1 MQSNQNKIID
11 FNLKKR
17 TYKLKKLPEFK
28 LLKFNF
34 ENILKD
40 ISFFQKNTKIIKK
53 SDILFDKMIR
63 NTRDYPK
70 SIAIQ
75 QNFVEEFKRMG

>member
-1 MQSNQNKIID
+1 MQNKIID
-11 FNLKKR
+11 FNLKKKA
-17 TYKLKKLPEFK
+17 YSLKKRPEFK
-28 LLKFNF
+28 ILKFNF

-40 ISFFQKNTKIIKK
+40 VRFFRRNIRIIKK
-53 SDILFDKMIR
+53 SDILFDKMIQ

-75 QNFVEEFKRMG
+75 QNFVEEFRKMG

>member
-1 MQSNQNKIID
+1 MQNKIID
-11 FNLKKR
+11 FNIKKK
-17 TYKLKKLPEFK
+17 TYHLRKFPEFK
-28 LLKFNF
+28 FLKFNF

-40 ISFFQKNTKIIKK
+40 VSFFQKNTKIIKK
-53 SDILFDKMIR
+53 SDVLFDKMIK

-70 SIAIQ
+70 SVAIQ